1 MKKIQNIVVGIDFS
15 VTARGAY
22 RYAKSLAQTLGAT
35 LTVVHVKEN
44 NSGENE
50 LAKDLEQ
57 LIAEENNGTAPLD
70 VVRIKVLTGNTVE
83 VLTGLPE
90 NTGTDLLVLGSTGL
104 SDVLTGIFGATSL
117 KISNQAHCP
126 VLLVP
131 RGTKWQPVR
140 QVLFASDYDSM
151 TSQSVKRISDLA
163 ADFNAGIHFVNVRN
177 YDPILEPKQKD
188 IDWDPLLTAHNFELP
203 CHKATVYGNDTVAE
217 LKKYSEANNI
227 DLMAFTSR
235 HRDFWGNLVHK
246 SITGNMAMSAN
257 IPVLVMHADDE
268 N

>member
-1 MKKIQNIVVGIDFS
+1 MKKIQNITVGIDFS

-35 LTVVHVKEN
+35 LTAVHVKEN
-44 NSGENE
+44 TDNDAALNR
-50 LAKDLEQ
+50 DLEK
-57 LIAEENNGTAPLD
+57 LITEEGGTTPLQVIKMK
-70 VVRIKVLTGNTVE
+70 VVTGNTVSVFTE
-83 VLTGLPE
+83 LPE
-90 NTGTDLLVLGSTGL
+90 NTGTDLIVLGSTGL
-104 SDVLTGIFGATSL
+104 SDALTKIFGATSL

-131 RGTKWQPVR
+131 RGAKWKPVT

-151 TSQSVKRISDLA
+151 TSQSVKRISDFA
-163 ADFNAGIHFVNVRN
+163 ADINAGIHFVNVRN

-188 IDWDPLLTAHNFELP
+188 IDWEPLLTAHNFDLP
-203 CHKATVYGNDTVAE
+203 QHKATVYGNDTVAE
-217 LKKYSEANNI
+217 LKKYSEANHI
-227 DLMAFTSR
+227 DLMAFTSK
-235 HRDFWGNLVHK
+235 HRDFWANLVHK
-246 SITGNMAMSAN
+246 SVTGNMALSTN